1 MKWITRLM
9 GKDERPK
16 VGLALG
22 GGAVLGAAHVGVLRA
37 LAELEI
43 KVDMV
48 SGTSIGAVVAALYAF
63 SQDWTA
69 VRDAIKELDWLN
81 ITHLSISKYG
91 MLSNQGLRD
100 LLHKAIGERDFAD
113 ASIPLAVVAADI
125 ASGQRVILDHG
136 DVATAVMASA
146 AIPGLYAPV
155 EIDGRTLVD
164 GGILE
169 NVPVSPLKNMGA
181 GAIIAVELVSPPAAP
196 QNLVDVLISALHFA
210 MARAT
215 ELQAQEADTLIA
227 LDLAAFNRTDTRQID
242 ELIDAGYRQALEILR
257 GSVK

>member
-1 MKWITRLM
+1 MKWIARLM
-9 GKDERPK
+9 GKDDRPK

-63 SQDWTA
+63 TQDWTV
-69 VRDAIKELDWLN
+69 VRDVFRGLDWLN
-81 ITHLSISKYG
+81 VSRLAISKYG
-91 MLSNQGLRD
+91 LLSNQGLQD
-100 LLHKAIGERDFAD
+100 LVQKAIGDKNFAD
-113 ASIPLAVVAADI
+113 APIPLAVVAADI
-125 ASGQRVILDHG
+125 TTGQRVILDHG
-136 DVATAVMASA
+136 NVAAAVMASA

-155 EIDGRTLVD
+155 EIDGRALVD

-169 NVPVSPLKNMGA
+169 NLPVSHLKNMGA
-181 GAIIAVELVSPPAAP
+181 GSIIAVELVSLPAAP
-196 QNLVDVLISALHFA
+196 QNLVDVLVNALHFA
-210 MARAT
+210 VARST
-215 ELQAQEADTLIA
+215 ELQGQEADTLVA

-242 ELIDAGYRQALEILR
+242 DLIDAGHRQALEIL
-257 GSVK
+257 GTTSK